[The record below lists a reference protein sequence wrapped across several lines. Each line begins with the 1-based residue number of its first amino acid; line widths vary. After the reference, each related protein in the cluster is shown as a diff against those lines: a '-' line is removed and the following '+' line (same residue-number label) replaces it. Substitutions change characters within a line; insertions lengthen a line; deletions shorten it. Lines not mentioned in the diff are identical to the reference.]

1 MFNSMKMIKE
11 KKLKVCQFIDSYFP
25 TMDGGLIVAHNYA
38 KFLSKMGFES
48 FLIAPGSKK
57 YKKPDYKSYLFF
69 SIPILGMHPYRIG
82 IPYFD
87 TQFKKEIKNIKFDIV
102 HSHSPF
108 LTGHLALKIAKRQ
121 KIPHVTTFHTKW
133 KEDFKKVIKNDFIVN
148 LFIKYVASFY
158 NKADVVWV
166 PNESTGKELV
176 KYGFKGKYEIMQNG
190 CDMEI
195 DKKEIKKLREMSLSE
210 GIREKGDF
218 VILFVGQHRW
228 EKGVK
233 IILDSLKIL
242 KEKNEN
248 FKMIFVG
255 EGYARKDM
263 ENFVKQFNLEKN
275 VKFTGLIVDREKL
288 KKIYAAADLYV
299 FPSKYDNSPLT
310 VQEAAAFYIPSILL
324 KDSSAAEP
332 IINNSNGFT
341 IAYNPFDLANKI
353 KFLIR
358 KPKLIKAAGNNAR
371 KTIYHPWKDV
381 LEDVKVKYLN
391 IIDVYNK
398 KLIASKKLIEIKK
411 RRNN

>member
-1 MFNSMKMIKE
+1 MIKE

-48 FLIAPGSKK
+48 SLIAPGSKK
-57 YKKPDYKSYLFF
+57 YKKPNYKSYLFF
-69 SIPILGMHPYRIG
+69 SIPIPGMHPYRIG

-87 TQFKKEIKNIKFDIV
+87 IKFKKEIKNIKFDIV

-108 LTGHLALKIAKRQ
+108 LTGHLALKIAKKQ
-121 KIPHVTTFHTKW
+121 NIPHVTTFHTKW

-166 PNESTGKELV
+166 PNELTGKELI

-190 CDMEI
+190 CDIEV
-195 DKKEIKKLREMSLSE
+195 DKKEIKKLREMSLSD
-210 GIREKGDF
+210 GIREKEDF
-218 VILFVGQHRW
+218 VMLFVGQYRW

-233 IILDSLKIL
+233 IILESLKIL
-242 KEKNEN
+242 KEEGEN

-255 EGYARKDM
+255 EGYAKEEMEKFARK
-263 ENFVKQFNLEKN
+263 FNLKKN
-275 VKFTGLIVDREKL
+275 VKFAGLILDREKL
-288 KKIYAAADLYV
+288 KRFYAAADLYV

-310 VQEAAAFYIPSILL
+310 VQEAAAFYIPSILVE
-324 KDSSAAEP
+324 DSSAAEP
-332 IINNSNGFT
+332 ITNNLNGFT
-341 IAYNPFDLANKI
+341 VKYNPSDLANKI
-353 KFLIR
+353 RFLMKR
-358 KPKLIKAAGNNAR
+358 PKLIKAVGNNAR
-371 KTIYHPWKDV
+371 KNIYHPWKNV
-381 LEDVKVKYLN
+381 LEDAKTRYLN

-398 KLIASKKLIEIKK
+398 KLINSKM
-411 RRNN
+411 NN